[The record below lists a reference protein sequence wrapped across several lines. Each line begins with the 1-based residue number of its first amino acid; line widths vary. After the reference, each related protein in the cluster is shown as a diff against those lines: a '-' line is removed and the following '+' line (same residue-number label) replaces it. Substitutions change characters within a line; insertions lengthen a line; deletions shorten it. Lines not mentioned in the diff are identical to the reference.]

1 MIDDFKSIQILPDFV
16 FFGMDQFEGV
26 TRFEPFTFSSNEFLE
41 LQRNEEDTPLIG
53 QMKLGNNYIH
63 LNSVYLFIFF
73 F

>member
-1 MIDDFKSIQILPDFV
+1 
-16 FFGMDQFEGV
+16 MDQFEGV

-63 LNSVYLFIFF
+63 LNSVFLFIFF
-73 F
+73 FIKNVLRGFSGTFLAETME

>member
-1 MIDDFKSIQILPDFV
+1 
-16 FFGMDQFEGV
+16 MDQFEGV

-73 F
+73 LKNVLRGFSGTFLAETME